1 MPAHTMKLKL
11 LTYVLCI
18 PAFFTGSF
26 KLSAQDTVPDCQQ
39 SRYRAIT
46 DQAVHVSQA
55 SILRSDTIDILNY
68 SLSLN
73 ITDFVSD
80 TIRGNAFITFHP
92 KMNGVR
98 SISLDLLHFK
108 IDSVKL
114 GSISLQYTY
123 NDTLLISLFPSS
135 LQSTDTTS
143 IGVFYH
149 GKPLTDA
156 SGLGGFYFQS
166 GYAYNLGVGIS
177 ANPHNFGRAWY
188 PCFDNFV
195 ERATY
200 VFAISTNGGKIAY
213 CNGLL
218 QKDTTDALGLRTRTW
233 VQHKTMPS
241 YLASVAIA
249 QYVQVNMLFNS
260 LSGPMPVIL
269 NTLASDT
276 VNLKSSFLHLP
287 NAFAGFE
294 TRYGPY
300 RWDRVGYSLVP
311 FTGGAMEHAT
321 NIAYPLLAANGSLTY
336 EASIMAHELSHHW
349 FGDLVTCSS
358 EGDMWLNE
366 GWATYSQSIFTENVY
381 GAAAYLKAVRAN
393 HENVLHYANWKE
405 GGFLSV
411 SGVPHAYTYGDHVY
425 LKGADVAHTLRS
437 YLGDSLFFSSL
448 HYHLSKSAFSAVSSI
463 DFRDNLIAASGQN
476 NLLNFFNDW
485 VFSPGW
491 PHFSIDSMQILP
503 VSGSYRI
510 RVFIRQRLHGA
521 PHYYTGVPLEITFK
535 NSIWQSQTISTS
547 VSGAQTVVSCTL
559 PFKPDYAGLNLA
571 SGISDAITS
580 DAQVL
585 KSTAAVFN
593 TTSNGRMQVTP
604 TNAAIS
610 SDSAWIRVEH
620 HYVAPDAIKA
630 AGQRMLISMEHYW
643 SVDGIFPPTFT
654 AKALI
659 SYDGR
664 STILSGGSGC
674 EDNMLLS
681 SNNLEDSIVLLFRD
695 SPAQDWQQEPNIV
708 KTMGSLTDRY
718 GTISILNLRKGEYAL
733 ALKGFTTGMA
743 DPKKENA
750 ALRVYPNPS
759 ADGFYVEAGGAEYS
773 KRVVRISDS
782 RGRLISEEQVSGPLF
797 HIASSSWA
805 PGMYFLSLYEGD
817 LPLGHAK
824 LLVK

>member
-1 MPAHTMKLKL
+1 MKLN
-11 LTYVLCI
+11 TFAYVLCLPI
-18 PAFFTGSF
+18 LFLSSF
-26 KLSAQDTVPDCQQ
+26 ILSAQDTIPGCMQ
-39 SRYRAIT
+39 SRCAVTTNQPARA
-46 DQAVHVSQA
+46 SQA

-68 SLSLN
+68 ALNLN

-80 TIRGNAFITFHP
+80 TIRGNARITFHP
-92 KMNGVR
+92 KMNGAR

-114 GSISLQYTY
+114 GSTSLLYTY
-123 NDTLLISLFPSS
+123 NDTLLISVFPAA
-135 LQSTDTTS
+135 LQSTDTES

-149 GKPLTDA
+149 GKPLKDA

-200 VFAISTNGGKIAY
+200 LFNISTSAGKIAY

-218 QKDTTDALGLRTRTW
+218 QKDTADATGLRTRTW
-233 VQHKTMPS
+233 VQNKTMPS

-260 LSGPMPVIL
+260 LSGPVPVIL

-287 NAFAGFE
+287 NAFAGYE
-294 TRYGPY
+294 NRYGPY

-311 FTGGAMEHAT
+311 FTSGAMEHAT
-321 NIAYPLLAANGSLTY
+321 NIAYPVLAANGSLTY
-336 EASIMAHELSHHW
+336 EAAIMAHELSHHW

-366 GWATYSQSIFTENVY
+366 GWATYSQYIFTENVY
-381 GAAAYLKAVRAN
+381 GSAAYLKAVRAN

-405 GGFLSV
+405 GGFLPV
-411 SGVPHAYTYGDHVY
+411 SGIPHAYTYGDHVY

-437 YLGDSLFFSSL
+437 YLGDSLFFSAL
-448 HYHLSKSAFSAVSSI
+448 KYHLNKNAFTAVSST

-476 NLLNFFNDW
+476 NLLDFFNDW

-491 PHFSIDSMQILP
+491 PHFSIDSFLVSQI
-503 VSGSYRI
+503 GASYRVSI
-510 RVFIRQRLHGA
+510 YIRQRLHGA
-521 PHYYTGVPLEITFK
+521 PHYYTGVPLEVTFK
-535 NSIWQSQTISTS
+535 SNAWQSQTISTS
-547 VSGAQTVVSCTL
+547 ISGTQTVFSYTL
-559 PFKPDYAGLNLA
+559 PFKPDYAGLNLT
-571 SGISDAITS
+571 SRISDAITS
-580 DAQVL
+580 DTQVL
-585 KSTAAVFN
+585 NSTAAVFN

-604 TNAAIS
+604 TDAAIS

-630 AGQRMLISMEHYW
+630 AGQHMLISMEHYW

-681 SNNLEDSIVLLFRD
+681 SNNLEDSIVLLFRG

-718 GTISILNLRKGEYAL
+718 GTISILNLHKGEYAL
-733 ALKGFTTGMA
+733 ALKGFTTGIP
-743 DPKKENA
+743 DQKKGGTVLN
-750 ALRVYPNPS
+750 VYPNPS
-759 ADGFYVEAGGAEYS
+759 SNGFYVEAGGTEHS
-773 KRVVRISDS
+773 KKLVRICDS
-782 RGRLISEEQVSGPLF
+782 RGRLISEEQVSGPVF
-797 HIASSSWA
+797 YVPSSSWA
-805 PGMYFLSLYEGD
+805 PGMYFLSLYEGN

-824 LLVK
+824 LLVGK